1 MSESKH
7 LEIERG
13 LTDDFSIPS
22 GIQRISFDERLPQDD
37 LEKLGN
43 ELYHRPEIAVA
54 ACFRH
59 VSLRSKRTLEPITD
73 LEFLRYFPN
82 IRNLY
87 IDLWELIDIS
97 GLRYIR
103 SLESFSLGE
112 TKTKRHSLRFL
123 EMFPNIRELSLEG
136 HVKGIDAIRSLQKL
150 ECLRLRCVTLPDTS
164 ILEPLQDLR
173 TLELVLG
180 GTVRLQGLCKL
191 SKLRHLELTMIRK
204 LDDVNVIG
212 ELRNVETLHLQGL
225 RNVTELPSLR
235 NLTRLRSVYL
245 ETMKGLQ
252 HIRGVA
258 EAPSLQKLI
267 LIDMTKVDP
276 TSLRCL
282 VGHPTLREF
291 RGGLGSIKRNAYA
304 EALLDLEPQ
313 VWLPPGV
320 REKAV
325 LQIAIEDAKRMMN

>member
-1 MSESKH
+1 VSESKH

-13 LTDDFSIPS
+13 LPDDFSIPPS
-22 GIQRISFDERLPQDD
+22 VQRISFDERLPQDD

-43 ELYHRPEIAVA
+43 ALYHRPEITVA

-73 LEFLRYFPN
+73 LEFLKYFPN
-82 IRNLY
+82 LRNLY

-103 SLESFSLGE
+103 SLDSFSLGE

-123 EMFPNIRELSLEG
+123 EMFPNIRELSVEG
-136 HVKGIDAIRSLQKL
+136 HVKDIDAVRSLQKL
-150 ECLRLRCVTLPDTS
+150 ECLRLRCVTLPDVV
-164 ILEPLQDLR
+164 ILEPLQDLQK
-173 TLELVLG
+173 LEIVFG
-180 GTVRLQGLCKL
+180 GAVPLQGLCKL
-191 SKLRHLELTMIRK
+191 PKLRNLELTMIRN
-204 LDDVNVIG
+204 LDDVSVIA
-212 ELRNVETLHLQGL
+212 ELRNLETLHLQGL
-225 RNVTELPSLR
+225 RNITELPSLH
-235 NLTRLRSVYL
+235 NVTRLQSVLL

-252 HIRGVA
+252 DIRGVA

-267 LIDMTKVDP
+267 LIDMTKLNP
-276 TSLRCL
+276 TSLRCF

-304 EALLDLEPQ
+304 EALLGLEPQ

-320 REKAV
+320 REKAA